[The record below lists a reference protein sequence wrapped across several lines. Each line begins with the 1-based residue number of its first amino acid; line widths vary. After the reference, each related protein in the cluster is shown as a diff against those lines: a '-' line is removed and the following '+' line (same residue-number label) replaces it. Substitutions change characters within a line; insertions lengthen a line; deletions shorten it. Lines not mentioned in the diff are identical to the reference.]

1 MNPPALVV
9 LLCSICRCKMNRVTW
24 LLCQL
29 LIYVIYLLTF
39 SYLLK
44 VFYFYN
50 NSPIVGYKICHFRQE
65 NRTWPEAAFFGFFL
79 AFFSPMV
86 TRHGRRLYPAVFS
99 SAHWINGLD
108 LVHELPEITSSV
120 RFGKISYNP
129 CTGIPQFLLF

>member
-1 MNPPALVV
+1 ML

-50 NSPIVGYKICHFRQE
+50 NSPIVGYKIVIFVRKTELGQ
-65 NRTWPEAAFFGFFL
+65 RLLFL
-79 AFFSPMV
+79 AFFSPFSRQWSPV
-86 TRHGRRLYPAVFS
+86 TATVCIQLYSVL
-99 SAHWINGLD
+99 HIGLMD
-108 LVHELPEITSSV
+108 KILFIKLSEITFLV

-129 CTGIPQFLLF
+129 CILQVVLPASK